1 MARVLVLFGG
11 TSEEH
16 EVSCVSAVAV
26 VDALEASGH
35 RAIGLGIARSG
46 EWFLADVDRRPLRAE
61 GRKAEFTIPSGSL
74 KAGDDAVAFDVVFPV
89 LHGPFGEDGTIQGMF
104 EVAGIPYVGPGVKAS
119 AVAMDKDMTKRLAS
133 HAGIA
138 IADSVTIS
146 IDDFAADPMRVVEEV
161 AAVTGYP
168 AFVKPVELGSSVGIT
183 KASDGDALIQG
194 LKTAFAHC
202 DRVII
207 EEFIRGREIEVAVTE
222 GPLAAM
228 PGEVIL
234 EAEWYSYDAKYKDDT
249 SRFVTPAA
257 LSGFQTEEVRE
268 LAERM
273 FTVLGCRGL
282 ARVDFFLE
290 EGGRGFILNE
300 VNTMPGCT
308 PISGFPMMVE
318 AAGLSFAQA
327 CSNLVDEALR
337 PQTET

>member
-26 VDALEASGH
+26 VDALRASGH
-35 RAIGLGIARSG
+35 RTIGLGIARSG
-46 EWFLADVDRRPLRAE
+46 EWFIADVDRRPLRAE
-61 GRKAEFTIPSGSL
+61 GRRAELTIPSGTL
-74 KAGDDAVAFDVVFPV
+74 RAGEDVVAFDVVFPV

-138 IADSVTIS
+138 VAESVTVAIEE
-146 IDDFAADPMRVVEEV
+146 FAADRHGVVERII
-161 AAVTGYP
+161 AVTGYP

-183 KASDGDALIQG
+183 KAVDRQFLVQG
-194 LKTAFAHC
+194 LKTAFSHC
-202 DRVII
+202 DRVIV
-207 EEFIRGREIEVAVTE
+207 EEFIRGREIEVAVTD
-222 GPLAAM
+222 GPTASM
-228 PGEVIL
+228 PGEVVL

-249 SRFVTPAA
+249 SQFVTPAK
-257 LSGFQTEEVRE
+257 LSRFQTSEVQS

-273 FTVLGCRGL
+273 FEVLGCRGL

-290 EGGRGFILNE
+290 ESGRGFILNE

-318 AAGLSFAQA
+318 ASAMSFARV
-327 CSNLVDEALR
+327 CSDLVDRAVR
-337 PQTET
+337 DSETS

>member
-26 VDALEASGH
+26 VDALRAAGH
-35 RAIGLGIARSG
+35 RAIGLGIAQSG
-46 EWFLADVDRRPLRAE
+46 EWFIADVERRPLRAE
-61 GRKAEFTIPSGSL
+61 GRRAELAIPSGTLS
-74 KAGDDAVAFDVVFPV
+74 AGEDVVAFDVVFPV

-138 IADSVTIS
+138 VAQS
-146 IDDFAADPMRVVEEV
+146 ITVSIEEFAADPRGVVDRVI
-161 AAVTGYP
+161 AVTGYP
-168 AFVKPVELGSSVGIT
+168 AFVKPVELGSSVGIS
-183 KASDGDALIQG
+183 KANNRAAVVQG
-194 LKTAFAHC
+194 LKTAFSYC
-202 DRVII
+202 DRVIV

-222 GPLAAM
+222 GPTAAS
-228 PGEVIL
+228 PGEVVL

-249 SRFVTPAA
+249 SQFVTPAV
-257 LSGFQTEEVRE
+257 LSPSQTYEVQG

-273 FTVLGCRGL
+273 FKILGCRGL

-290 EGGRGFILNE
+290 ETGRGFILNE

-318 AAGLSFAQA
+318 AAGTSFAQV
-327 CSNLVDEALR
+327 CSDLVDQAMR
-337 PQTET
+337 GAATP